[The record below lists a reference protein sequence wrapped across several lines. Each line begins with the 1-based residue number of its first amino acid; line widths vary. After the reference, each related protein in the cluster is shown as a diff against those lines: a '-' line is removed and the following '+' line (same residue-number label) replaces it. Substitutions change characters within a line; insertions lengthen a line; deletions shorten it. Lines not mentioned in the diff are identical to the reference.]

1 MREKRGNSIIR
12 EASLHF
18 ELHRH
23 MQNAIAE
30 GLAINGICFTQSEP
44 EYSKNLMG
52 GRADIVIFDDKKNPW
67 LVIEAKRKVPRG
79 GYTRKFDP
87 YSPIVIK
94 QAHSYAERLGA
105 PFFATYN
112 GRILVLF
119 RTYEEFK
126 PLLQRKTKAYEI
138 KDLSIFSK
146 ELLIDIVKL
155 HLNQTKWDNLDEAFV
170 KRAKHFHDILAEEY
184 AQSLH
189 TSLSKNKEFESA
201 FSKWTKEQGRDYDK
215 EKEKLHDIFSQQG
228 AYILMNQILFYK
240 ILESEKV
247 YSGLVTKLTP
257 TANLAELPSHLSSAF
272 TEVVENIDFKAVFE
286 TDPIFGL
293 VPITESMS
301 ENISEF
307 IEEMSEYD
315 LTVFDSD
322 VIGRIYEQL
331 IPTKERHDLGQ
342 YYTPPS
348 IVELIINLCLED
360 SNETILDP
368 ACGSGGF
375 LVKAYDHLRKLKLM
389 KGKPTHEEILSQI
402 YGIDINRFPAH
413 LSAINL
419 AIRNIS
425 EKTDNVRIEVADF
438 FDINPGQKRFARK
451 IVRLDGDSK
460 DEIIP
465 IPNKVDVIVA
475 NPPYIRQ
482 EKIEDK
488 ERVRKHLKKLK
499 LDLQVRAD
507 IYAYFF
513 THAYQFLNL
522 NGRLGFI
529 TSDKWLDTKYGMQLA
544 SFFLDNFK
552 IYAIIKF
559 DKQVFSDPLI
569 GTVITILQAEKNE
582 KKRKNNTVRL
592 LRLKKSM
599 ELGKILNLLKE
610 AKFSEM
616 VYDTT
621 EYRLALKSQQSL
633 RKEWKWLR
641 YIYAPEIY
649 FTILESGKTASLSDL
664 ATITR
669 GRVTGANNF
678 FYMTKAEAEA
688 RGIESKYLKPIM
700 KAIAQAEFVNFKK
713 EDTEWLCLDLHELVE
728 STLVEL
734 KSRKNLRSDQSLSE
748 MVKLKIKKH
757 SPGLF
762 QYIEHGEIMGY
773 NKAPTCKARKIWFD
787 IGELLRPQ
795 FIFPDVY
802 WKRTSVPFNSD
813 RIAIDK
819 QLYALIPDEDI
830 DGFVLGG
837 ILNSDIHALMREMH
851 GRTVGGEGLNRNQ
864 VMVWEANQMPTIDVR
879 QLSEAEKQ
887 LIVKTFKKLLQ
898 QCRQATTEELNELY
912 HELNA
917 SIMATLGIEARTKE
931 LETEV
936 ENLIDIRVSGG
947 GTQKDTMVEKEGQTK
962 VIQLRGAREIT
973 RDNTLERFF

>member
-1 MREKRGNSIIR
+1 MTEKRGNSTIR

-23 MQNAIAE
+23 MQNAIAD
-30 GLAINGICFTQSEP
+30 GLVINGICFWRSEP

-52 GRADIVIFDDKKNPW
+52 GRADIVIFDKEKNPW

-79 GYTRKFDP
+79 GYTRKIDP

-146 ELLIDIVKL
+146 ELLIDVVRL
-155 HLNQTKWDNLDEAFV
+155 HFNQTKWDNLDKAFV
-170 KRAKHFHDILAEEY
+170 KRAKHFHDILSENYAE
-184 AQSLH
+184 SLQE
-189 TSLSKNKEFESA
+189 SLKNQAFEDG
-201 FSKWTKEQGRDYDK
+201 FSKWINEQGHDYDK
-215 EKEKLHDIFSQQG
+215 EKEDVHEIFSKQG
-228 AYILMNQILFYK
+228 AYILMNQLLFYK
-240 ILESEKV
+240 ILESEKA
-247 YSGLVTKLTP
+247 YYGLITKLTP
-257 TANLAELPSHLSSAF
+257 ASNLDELPSRLNSAF
-272 TEVVENIDFKAVFE
+272 SDVVENIDFKAVFE
-286 TDPIFGL
+286 NDPIFGL
-293 VPITESMS
+293 VPINEPMAERIT
-301 ENISEF
+301 EF
-307 IEEMSEYD
+307 IEELREYD

-331 IPTKERHDLGQ
+331 IPVKERHDLGQ
-342 YYTPPS
+342 YYTPPP
-348 IVELIINLCLED
+348 IVELIINLTVEEPDAL
-360 SNETILDP
+360 ILDP

-375 LVKAYDHLRKLKLM
+375 LVKAYDHLRKLKS
-389 KGKPTHEEILSQI
+389 KEGKPTHEEILSQV

-425 EKTDNVRIEVADF
+425 EKTDNVMVEVADF
-438 FDINPGQKRFARK
+438 FDVNPGQERFARK
-451 IVRLDGDSK
+451 IMRLDGDST

-488 ERVRKHLKKLK
+488 ERVRKHLKNLEV
-499 LDLQVRAD
+499 DLEVRAD

-513 THAYQFLNL
+513 THAYQFLKP

-559 DKQVFSDPLI
+559 DKQVFADPLI
-569 GTVITILQAEKNE
+569 GTAITILHGEKSKEN
-582 KKRKNNTVRL
+582 RNNNTVRL
-592 LRLKKSM
+592 LRLKRSM
-599 ELGKILNLLKE
+599 ELEKIVNLLKE
-610 AKFSEM
+610 SRSSEM
-616 VYDTT
+616 VYDST
-621 EYRLALKSQQSL
+621 EYRLVTKSQQSL
-633 RKEWKWLR
+633 QKEWKWMR
-641 YIYAPEIY
+641 YLYAPEIY
-649 FTILESGKTASLSDL
+649 FTIMDSGKTTSISDL

-669 GRVTGANNF
+669 GRVTGANDF

-700 KAIAQAEFVNFKK
+700 KAIAQAEFVNFQK
-713 EDTEWLCLDLHELVE
+713 EDTEWLCLDLHELIKNTLAELE
-728 STLVEL
+728 SQ
-734 KSRKNLRSDQSLSE
+734 RGLRSDQSLSE
-748 MVKLKIKKH
+748 RVKSKIKKH
-757 SPGLF
+757 NPELF
-762 QYIEHGEIMGY
+762 QYIEHGEMMEY
-773 NKAPTCKARKIWFD
+773 NKKPTCKSRKIWFD
-787 IGELLRPQ
+787 LGELLRPQ

-802 WKRTSVPFNSD
+802 WKHTSVPFNSD

-819 QLYALIPDEDI
+819 QLYSLIPDGDI

-837 ILNSDIHALMREMH
+837 ILNSDVNALMREMH

-879 QLSEAEKQ
+879 QLSNIEK
-887 LIVKTFKKLLQ
+887 LRISNAFKRLLQ
-898 QCRQATTEELNELY
+898 KCRQATAEELSKMH

-917 SIMATLGIEARTKE
+917 AVMATIGIEERTRE
-931 LETEV
+931 LEIEAQR
-936 ENLIDIRVSGG
+936 LIDIRVSGG
-947 GTQKDTMVEKEGQTK
+947 GAQKDTMVEQEGRTK

-973 RDNTLERFF
+973 RNNTLERFF